1 MVSESDKPGF
11 VSKFLVVVINLENLL
26 PNFSSDLPKK
36 LCRNSKDKFL
46 LFGLALGGVY
56 HAIFIAKNAVRSYHT
71 FSPLPNWRYIF
82 CGTFPRVAPAG
93 GYPAPYFYRA
103 RTFLFKK
110 ATTQLSDKIKILV
123 INFRSI

>member
-1 MVSESDKPGF
+1 LKICYQIFLATYPRNF
-11 VSKFLVVVINLENLL
+11 VEIQNRF
-26 PNFSSDLPKK
+26 P
-36 LCRNSKDKFL
+36 

-56 HAIFIAKNAVRSYHT
+56 HAIFITKNAVRSYHT
-71 FSPLPNWRYIF
+71 ISPLPNWRYIF

-110 ATTQLSDKIKILV
+110 ATTQLSDKSKI
-123 INFRSI
+123 